1 VEGAAGGAG
10 RRIRRHPQVLRR
22 QGRAVL
28 NLPAAETL
36 LLPGIAAF
44 YLYDSALLLY
54 ADEVVFARPL
64 RRWRAALGEGATW
77 QGRFLAF
84 PALSAPG
91 APVFRAVWSEGGRT
105 ARAPATERVLGVL
118 RPLRWAAWL
127 VAFALFALVPLALL
141 LHASQGWLL
150 GLLALIYLPT
160 LLAVAHL
167 ARYRAALGLAW
178 GELAAIAFD
187 VLACPPFALNLVRR
201 VTLRCGLAQPATT
214 FADAVLDAASRA
226 RLGRA
231 LEARRALLA
240 DDGGAEDSA

>member
-1 VEGAAGGAG
+1 M
-10 RRIRRHPQVLRR
+10 
-22 QGRAVL
+22 
-28 NLPAAETL
+28 
-36 LLPGIAAF
+36 
-44 YLYDSALLLY
+44 
-54 ADEVVFARPL
+54 VFARPL

-84 PALSAPG
+84 PALFAPG
-91 APVFRAVWSEGGRT
+91 APVFRAVWSEGGRR
-105 ARAPATERVLGVL
+105 RAPATGRVLAVL

-160 LLAVAHL
+160 LLAVTHL
-167 ARYRAALGLAW
+167 ARHRAALELAW

-201 VTLRCGLAQPATT
+201 VTLRCGLAQPAAL
-214 FADAVLDAASRA
+214 FADAVLDASSRV
-226 RLGRA
+226 RLERA
-231 LEARRALLA
+231 LEARRALLE
-240 DDGGAEDSA
+240 DDGGTEDSA